1 MVHNDWLPALAPAKG
16 HGRLRQDMKRSDLV
30 SRAAKISPS
39 LFRSVFAHSV
49 RGNLP
54 PIHKHWLMKS
64 VAADLFEEQGFP
76 MRGTPYRLHIP
87 RELQSVYLGYFDF
100 LDHEPLTSK
109 VFKSVLKPGD
119 VVIDVGA
126 NIGHYTLLAASVVGP
141 LGRIHAVECS
151 PGTLALLSNNVAK
164 NKLQN
169 VAIHP
174 FAASN
179 QRGTL
184 PLNVTAIGLSW
195 FNPHSNWPAV
205 SGSGTSLEV
214 QAVPVDEIVSPPVNL
229 VKIDAEG
236 VDLDVL
242 KGMTHILSES
252 PGVSIIVEW
261 APPLLAEIGKDPL
274 EMIRWLQDAGF
285 SNITVI
291 DEINQKQHSL
301 DEAIAL
307 LRDGRLA
314 HDWVG
319 DLFAQ
324 RVPPAK

>member
-1 MVHNDWLPALAPAKG
+1 
-16 HGRLRQDMKRSDLV
+16 MKRSELV
-30 SRAAKISPS
+30 SRVVKIYPP
-39 LFRSVFAHSV
+39 LFRSIFAHSV
-49 RGNLP
+49 RGTLP
-54 PIHKHWLMKS
+54 PIHKHWLMRS
-64 VAADLFEEQGFP
+64 VAADLFEDQGFP

-87 RELQSVYLGYFDF
+87 KELQSVYLGYFDF
-100 LDHEPLTSK
+100 LDHEPLTSQ
-109 VFKSVLKPGD
+109 VFRSLLKPGD

-141 LGRIHAVECS
+141 LGRIHAIECS
-151 PGTLALLSNNVAK
+151 PGTLALLSNNVAR

-169 VAIHP
+169 IVIHP

-195 FNPHSNWPAV
+195 FNPHSNWPVV
-205 SGSGTSLEV
+205 SGSGTSVEV

-236 VDLDVL
+236 VDLEVL
-242 KGMTHILSES
+242 KGMQRILSES

-261 APPLLAEIGKDPL
+261 APPLLTETGKDPM
-274 EMIRWLQDAGF
+274 EIVQWLQDAGF
-285 SNITVI
+285 SKISVI
-291 DEINQKQHSL
+291 DENNEKQISL
-301 DEAIAL
+301 DEAVAL
-307 LRDGRLA
+307 VRAGKLP

-324 RVPPAK
+324 RVPRSR